1 MKDKKEMNEQKG
13 TVAAVQP
20 KKKKKKVLIIV
31 LVIVALLAVLI
42 GTAVHNMTKAVEMVM
57 NTVEVEPVQLRD
69 LSDTISLKGTI
80 AGASS
85 TNVTSKAVAEIT
97 AMNVQVGDIV
107 QEGDVLCTLDSASI
121 EEKIA
126 DLEKSVS
133 NAQAVSSI
141 NSQQTQTAVQQA
153 LEDQETQLASAQRQV
168 DDAQTNYNVAETQ
181 YNNGEIDFPT
191 LLASKRALESA
202 KASYDATLESTNRAI
217 ENAQLQVELDKY
229 KDSDASSKDTLDS
242 LREQL
247 ADCEVVA
254 PCSGVVTSVNVRVG
268 DINGE
273 KVTILTIEDTSSLK
287 LVATV
292 DEADILKLQEG
303 MAATVTADA
312 TGEEKINGTPD
323 YETRMAILRKKVE
336 ADEMSLSDDIL
347 NYIATNIK
355 SNIRELEGALNK
367 LLAYS
372 NLEKTEI
379 TMDIAIKELQNIITP
394 DKPKEITPQLIIEV
408 VSEHFQISLD
418 QMISKNRSKDIA
430 RPRQIAMYLCKNM
443 TDTPLDSIGALLGG
457 RDHSTIIHGVQKISD
472 EYESDDNTKNLIDTI
487 KKKINPN

>member
-85 TNVTSKAVAEIT
+85 TYVTSKAVAEIT

-312 TGEEKINGTPD
+312 TGEEKINGTVSRVVRVKSQSTGGTDATAGGYSVEITIDNKDLLIGMAAKAKVMLKEKGEVLAIPYDLIQYDEDGNAFVLVAEAGEDGSATAVRKNIEVGEEVD
-323 YETRMAILRKKVE
+323 YYTEIIGGDLKEGDMLIYDYTFSVVE
-336 ADEMSLSDDIL
+336 GQEFAPEQM
-347 NYIATNIK
+347 
-355 SNIRELEGALNK
+355 
-367 LLAYS
+367 YS
-372 NLEKTEI
+372 NQDMGLGDAAGKDATSVEVTE
-379 TMDIAIKELQNIITP
+379 
-394 DKPKEITPQLIIEV
+394 
-408 VSEHFQISLD
+408 
-418 QMISKNRSKDIA
+418 
-430 RPRQIAMYLCKNM
+430 
-443 TDTPLDSIGALLGG
+443 
-457 RDHSTIIHGVQKISD
+457 
-472 EYESDDNTKNLIDTI
+472 
-487 KKKINPN
+487 

>member
-42 GTAVHNMTKAVEMVM
+42 GTAVHNVTKAVEMVM

-312 TGEEKINGTPD
+312 TGEEKINGTVSRVVRVKSQSTGGTDATAGGYSVEITIDNKDLLIGMAAKAKVMLKEKGEVLAIPYDLIQYDEDGNAFVLVAEAGEDGSATAVRKNIEVGEEVD
-323 YETRMAILRKKVE
+323 YYTEIIGGDLKEGDMLIYDYTFSVVE
-336 ADEMSLSDDIL
+336 GQEFAPEQM
-347 NYIATNIK
+347 
-355 SNIRELEGALNK
+355 
-367 LLAYS
+367 YS
-372 NLEKTEI
+372 NQDMGLGDAAGKDATSVEVTE
-379 TMDIAIKELQNIITP
+379 
-394 DKPKEITPQLIIEV
+394 
-408 VSEHFQISLD
+408 
-418 QMISKNRSKDIA
+418 
-430 RPRQIAMYLCKNM
+430 
-443 TDTPLDSIGALLGG
+443 
-457 RDHSTIIHGVQKISD
+457 
-472 EYESDDNTKNLIDTI
+472 
-487 KKKINPN
+487 